1 MRLLVLLYFLKNEV
15 YFFCRKKNK
24 EYEQWNGKLIGPSM
38 AKTVF
43 EFNHTFDISKF
54 EEKIKIFIRA

>member
-1 MRLLVLLYFLKNEV
+1 MKSISFVE
-15 YFFCRKKNK
+15 KNK

-43 EFNHTFDISKF
+43 EFNHTYDISKL
-54 EEKIKIFIRA
+54 EEKNKNIY